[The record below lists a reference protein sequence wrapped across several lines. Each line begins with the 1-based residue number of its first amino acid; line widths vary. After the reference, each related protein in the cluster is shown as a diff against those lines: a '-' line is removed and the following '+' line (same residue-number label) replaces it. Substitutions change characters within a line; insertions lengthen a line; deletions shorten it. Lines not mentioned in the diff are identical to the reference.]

1 MKFIDEAKIEVSGGR
16 GGNGAASF
24 RREKFVPRGGPD
36 GGDGG
41 RGGSVFAVADENVNT
56 LVEYRFVK
64 KYQAKNGEK
73 GHGSDRY
80 GAGADDI
87 ELHMP
92 VGTLIRDAHGR
103 MWAVCLSITGNHQD
117 AEDAMQNA
125 LTAIWRNI
133 GSFEPRARFST
144 WAYRIASNAALQLI
158 RSRRD
163 TPDAEAGIQEPD
175 RHSPIDD
182 RVTAGIVIRHALEQL
197 APEFKEAIVLREY
210 AGMNYQEIAEHQN
223 VGVQTVKSRLN
234 RARAKLRDALE
245 EVGVSI

>member
-1 MKFIDEAKIEVSGGR
+1 MTSLEACDVAEQH
-16 GGNGAASF
+16 
-24 RREKFVPRGGPD
+24 PT
-36 GGDGG
+36 
-41 RGGSVFAVADENVNT
+41 GSNT
-56 LVEYRFVK
+56 
-64 KYQAKNGEK
+64 
-73 GHGSDRY
+73 S
-80 GAGADDI
+80 DDI
-87 ELHMP
+87 ALITRAQNGDTAAF
-92 VGTLIRDAHGR
+92 GTLIRDAHGR
-103 MWAVCLSITGNHQD
+103 MWAVCLSITGNYQD

-245 EVGVSI
+245 EVGVNM